1 MNILSYKQLI
11 ALFKDIAQRH
21 YQINT
26 YFVGKDSELSE
37 SKDLVFPV
45 FQVYPEFARMPQSNG
60 DYKTIIV
67 DFNCKI
73 IDQVNQNE
81 INEIDVHSDCLRIAQ
96 DVVNELNQHPYYQR
110 SNASLIGDI
119 SFSELEEFE
128 DDFSA
133 GWQFTLSVELI
144 NNNSY
149 CGLPFEEITG
159 YSAAGP
165 VSTGYSQS
173 VHYLTCSN
181 LTACTSFQNYVQ
193 DAIDSIPSGST
204 ANYYTTGAT
213 LIGTTAYFDRN
224 DLLNAYQLELS
235 GLTSGITA
243 TGNYLSLSGGTVTG
257 NTVFTQTVDAGTI
270 KSGVIISGSTNL
282 YDIFSST
289 SANLWSASTGS
300 NSIIANNGTGNIA
313 SEAFTI
319 AAGKNNSASGAY
331 SIIIGGIENQA
342 SASYSFISNGYKN
355 IASASSSF
363 IGNGRYNKTSGNY
376 SFIGNG
382 YSNSATTN
390 NSSVLGGQNNLA
402 SGAHSSVIGGIGNS
416 ATATHSFV
424 GGGYKNLAS
433 GLVSIAAG
441 YKATASGLVS
451 IAAGYKATAGSD
463 YSVVVGGYKNQTVYS
478 ATYGA
483 SVGGTYNTVSGQTS
497 AIIGGSQ
504 NNSDGQGS
512 FVGGGQYLRASGQHS
527 ALIGGRINRA
537 TGQRTVVVGGTGITG
552 TTDDSVYMPNAYL
565 AHTTGSKIYSGGT
578 DLYDIFSTGGG
589 STTGNFLPL
598 SGGTVT
604 GNTNFTV
611 SLTATSISATTIFV
625 TNEKWTIELVDA
637 LTAVFYAPYAMQ
649 INSITNILNSP
660 SIAIYDD
667 GALYTLTNTIATGSK
682 ILVSANT
689 ASVVSLNATK

>member
-1 MNILSYKQLI
+1 MNILSYKQLN

-173 VHYLTCSN
+173 VQYLTCSN
-181 LTACTSFQNYVQ
+181 LTACTSFQDYIQN
-193 DAIDSIPSGST
+193 AIDGVVT
-204 ANYYTTGAT
+204 DNYYTTGGT
-213 LIGTTAYFDRN
+213 LVGTTIQFDRN
-224 DLLNAYQLELS
+224 DLLNAYEVQLS

-243 TGNYLSLSGGTVTG
+243 TG
-257 NTVFTQTVDAGTI
+257 
-270 KSGVIISGSTNL
+270 
-282 YDIFSST
+282 
-289 SANLWSASTGS
+289 
-300 NSIIANNGTGNIA
+300 
-313 SEAFTI
+313 
-319 AAGKNNSASGAY
+319 
-331 SIIIGGIENQA
+331 
-342 SASYSFISNGYKN
+342 
-355 IASASSSF
+355 
-363 IGNGRYNKTSGNY
+363 
-376 SFIGNG
+376 
-382 YSNSATTN
+382 
-390 NSSVLGGQNNLA
+390 
-402 SGAHSSVIGGIGNS
+402 
-416 ATATHSFV
+416 
-424 GGGYKNLAS
+424 
-433 GLVSIAAG
+433 
-441 YKATASGLVS
+441 
-451 IAAGYKATAGSD
+451 
-463 YSVVVGGYKNQTVYS
+463 
-478 ATYGA
+478 
-483 SVGGTYNTVSGQTS
+483 
-497 AIIGGSQ
+497 
-504 NNSDGQGS
+504 
-512 FVGGGQYLRASGQHS
+512 
-527 ALIGGRINRA
+527 
-537 TGQRTVVVGGTGITG
+537 
-552 TTDDSVYMPNAYL
+552 AYL
-565 AHTTGSKIYSGGT
+565 
-578 DLYDIFSTGGG
+578 
-589 STTGNFLPL
+589 NL

-611 SLTATSISATTIFV
+611 SLTANSISATTLFV
-625 TNEKWTIELVDA
+625 TNESWTIELVDG
-637 LTAVFYAPYAMQ
+637 LTAVFYAPYQMQ
-649 INSITNILNSP
+649 INSVTNILNAP
-660 SIAIYDD
+660 TITIYDD
-667 GALYTLTNTIATGSK
+667 GVAYTLTNTIASGSK
-682 ILVSANT
+682 ILVSAST
-689 ASVVSLNATK
+689 ASVVSLNTTK

>member
-173 VHYLTCSN
+173 VQYLTCSN

-224 DLLNAYQLELS
+224 DLLNAYEVQLS

-243 TGNYLSLSGGTVTG
+243 TG
-257 NTVFTQTVDAGTI
+257 
-270 KSGVIISGSTNL
+270 
-282 YDIFSST
+282 
-289 SANLWSASTGS
+289 
-300 NSIIANNGTGNIA
+300 
-313 SEAFTI
+313 
-319 AAGKNNSASGAY
+319 
-331 SIIIGGIENQA
+331 
-342 SASYSFISNGYKN
+342 
-355 IASASSSF
+355 
-363 IGNGRYNKTSGNY
+363 
-376 SFIGNG
+376 
-382 YSNSATTN
+382 
-390 NSSVLGGQNNLA
+390 
-402 SGAHSSVIGGIGNS
+402 
-416 ATATHSFV
+416 
-424 GGGYKNLAS
+424 
-433 GLVSIAAG
+433 
-441 YKATASGLVS
+441 
-451 IAAGYKATAGSD
+451 
-463 YSVVVGGYKNQTVYS
+463 
-478 ATYGA
+478 
-483 SVGGTYNTVSGQTS
+483 
-497 AIIGGSQ
+497 
-504 NNSDGQGS
+504 
-512 FVGGGQYLRASGQHS
+512 
-527 ALIGGRINRA
+527 
-537 TGQRTVVVGGTGITG
+537 
-552 TTDDSVYMPNAYL
+552 AYL
-565 AHTTGSKIYSGGT
+565 
-578 DLYDIFSTGGG
+578 
-589 STTGNFLPL
+589 NL

-611 SLTATSISATTIFV
+611 SLTANSISATTLFV